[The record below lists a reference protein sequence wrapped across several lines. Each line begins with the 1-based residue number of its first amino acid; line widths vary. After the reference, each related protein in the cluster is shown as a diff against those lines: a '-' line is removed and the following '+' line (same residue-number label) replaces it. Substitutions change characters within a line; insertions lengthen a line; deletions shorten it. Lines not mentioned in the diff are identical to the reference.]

1 MELREK
7 LVQLRM
13 RAGES
18 RGLGRPMTQVE
29 VTTALRDELGLSL
42 SQAYLSQLE
51 RGKRVHLSNTSREA
65 LARFFQVHPGYLVSD
80 LPDAGAYFSAPETLQ
95 NVPGLALAPDLVA
108 PVRQRGVTSFAVR
121 GQLDGRIG
129 DPVPPRIGDPLPPV
143 SSQISARP
151 GSSQFYPR
159 ATGRPGTSPAVRFR
173 SRLGLEDRLQDL
185 LSRLRDHPESERVLV
200 LVEQILRLQ
209 PQTLTEFEKLGF
221 RLTEEPAT

>member
-18 RGLGRPMTQVE
+18 RGLGRPMTQME

-65 LARFFQVHPGYLVSD
+65 LARFFRVHPGYLVSD
-80 LPDAGAYFSAPETLQ
+80 LPDAGTHFSGPEMLQ

-108 PVRQRGVTSFAVR
+108 PVRQRGVTSFA
-121 GQLDGRIG
+121 GGRRDTAIE
-129 DPVPPRIGDPLPPV
+129 DPVPPKSTNIAV
-143 SSQISARP
+143 STGYSH
-151 GSSQFYPR
+151 FYPR
-159 ATGRPGTSPAVRFR
+159 ASGRLVTSPTVRLR
-173 SRLGLEDRLQDL
+173 SQLGLEDHLQDL
-185 LSRLRDHPESERVLV
+185 LSRLRDHPEAERVLV

-209 PQTLTEFEKLGF
+209 PQTLAQFEKLGF
-221 RLTEEPAT
+221 QLEQEPAK

>member
-13 RAGES
+13 RAGEA
-18 RGLGRPMTQVE
+18 RGLGRPMTQME

-80 LPDAGAYFSAPETLQ
+80 LPDAVTYFSAPETLQ

-108 PVRQRGVTSFAVR
+108 PVRQRGITAFADR
-121 GQLDGRIG
+121 GRRDGAIG
-129 DPVPPRIGDPLPPV
+129 DPMLPRIGDPMPPV
-143 SSQISARP
+143 STKLSAHPDYTRL
-151 GSSQFYPR
+151 YPR
-159 ATGRPGTSPAVRFR
+159 ASGRPVTSPAVRFR
-173 SRLGLEDRLQDL
+173 SQLGLEDRLQDL
-185 LSRLRDHPESERVLV
+185 LSRLRDHPEAERVLV
-200 LVEQILRLQ
+200 LVEHILRLQ
-209 PQTLTEFEKLGF
+209 PQTLAEYEKLGF
-221 RLTEEPAT
+221 QLEQEPAK

>member
-7 LVQLRM
+7 LVDLRM
-13 RAGES
+13 RAGKS
-18 RGLGRPMTQVE
+18 RGLGRPMTQME

-80 LPDAGAYFSAPETLQ
+80 LSDASMFSSAPEALQ
-95 NVPGLALAPDLVA
+95 DVPGLALAPDLVA
-108 PVRQRGVTSFAVR
+108 PVRQRGVTSFAAR
-121 GQLDGRIG
+121 GRRDGGIGDAGPFRIG
-129 DPVPPRIGDPLPPV
+129 DRVPPMSGK
-143 SSQISARP
+143 ISARSGYSHLYP
-151 GSSQFYPR
+151 PTSGQPVTGPALRLHSQ
-159 ATGRPGTSPAVRFR
+159 
-173 SRLGLEDRLQDL
+173 LELEDRVQGL

-209 PQTLTEFEKLGF
+209 PQTLVEFEKLGASI
-221 RLTEEPAT
+221 EKGNA

>member
-7 LVQLRM
+7 LIQLRM

-29 VTTALRDELGLSL
+29 VTTALRDELGQSL

-80 LPDAGAYFSAPETLQ
+80 LPDAGAHLSAPEMLQ
-95 NVPGLALAPDLVA
+95 NIPGLALAPDLIA
-108 PVRQRGVTSFAVR
+108 PGRQRGVTSFAPR
-121 GQLDGRIG
+121 ERRAGGIE
-129 DPVPPRIGDPLPPV
+129 DPVPPRIGDPVPPV
-143 SSQISARP
+143 STKISAHPDYSR
-151 GSSQFYPR
+151 FYPR
-159 ATGRPGTSPAVRFR
+159 ATGRPGVRLAVRLR
-173 SRLGLEDRLQDL
+173 SQLGREDHLQDL

-200 LVEQILRLQ
+200 LVEQILHLQ
-209 PQTLTEFEKLGF
+209 PQALAEFEKLGH
-221 RLTEEPAT
+221 RLAEETDI